1 MRRQKWFH
9 IHSMLGVLS
18 GVLLFVICWSGTFA
32 VVSAEIDWLLEPR
45 LQITTTQTS
54 PDWQKL
60 ADALASE
67 FPENENYSLHAPAG
81 LNQPAYAIVNLPQQ
95 NMRKVYLH
103 PQSAEIVHES
113 SYFDLKRFF
122 RSLHMSFFDFG
133 FGNMW
138 GYYLVG
144 ILSIPMLISVLT
156 PLIFYKRWW
165 RGFYTLKVNKGLRV
179 FLSDFHKFIGV
190 WSLLFSLI
198 IALTGVWYLAEF
210 MGADFDYPAREPVTI
225 TDRAADNISVGEAV
239 SIAKREWPALD
250 IRSISPSEGSY
261 WQDVIY
267 IDGQTDT
274 WFVRD
279 RANFLMLRADN
290 GDIVNQQDIAELGW
304 PERWMD
310 TVDPVHFGNFAGLT
324 SKLIWF
330 VFGLLL
336 SIMILSGMYLHAK
349 RLQSLSSSSKV
360 DWRGKSSAS
369 YLIVAVLA
377 LSFYGGVKEFVSYG
391 RTIGGVSFPPELST
405 NQSIF
410 IAFWMVAT
418 LLLCLACIYG
428 YTHGKQTASVK
439 FSR

>member
-32 VVSAEIDWLLEPR
+32 VVSTEIDWLLEPR

-54 PDWQKL
+54 TDWQKL
-60 ADALASE
+60 ADAIASE
-67 FPENENYSLHAPAG
+67 FPENENYSLHAPADF
-81 LNQPAYAIVNLPQQ
+81 NQPAYAIVNLPQQ

-103 PQSAEIVHES
+103 PHSAEIVHES

-122 RSLHMSFFDFG
+122 RSFHMSFFDFG
-133 FGNMW
+133 FGKMW

-165 RGFYTLKVNKGLRV
+165 RGFYTLKVNKGLRI

-198 IALTGVWYLAEF
+198 IALTGAWYLAEF
-210 MGADFDYPAREPVTI
+210 MGADFDYPVREPVMI
-225 TDRAADNISVGEAV
+225 ADRAADNISVGEAV
-239 SIAKREWPALD
+239 SIVKRDWPSLEL
-250 IRSISPSEGSY
+250 RSISPSQGSY

-290 GDIVNQQDIAELGW
+290 GHIVNQQDIAELGW
-304 PERWMD
+304 PERWID
-310 TVDPVHFGNFAGLT
+310 TVDPVHFGDFAGLT

-330 VFGLLL
+330 AFGVLL

-349 RLQSLSSSSKV
+349 RLRSLSSSSKV
-360 DWRGKSSAS
+360 DWKGKKIATG
-369 YLIVAVLA
+369 LFITVL
-377 LSFYGGVKEFVSYG
+377 LMSFYGGLKEFMSYG
-391 RTIGGVSFPPELST
+391 RTIDGVSFPPELST
-405 NQSIF
+405 NQGVF
-410 IAFWMVAT
+410 LT
-418 LLLCLACIYG
+418 LWVVTTVLICTVCVLG
-428 YTHGKQTASVK
+428 YKTNKLHTH
-439 FSR
+439 